1 MKKITITL
9 VALMA
14 ILTGCTPVKE
24 TKMINDTLD
33 EKEAYY
39 DEILSKA
46 IEEAKTPSKKHQTFD
61 WTEPKDE
68 MDQLYTVYGYDVDYV
83 VRCKSM
89 YCWQHFNNGDLCR
102 MKYIVSVEKN
112 GTYDI
117 YWFEE

>member
-14 ILTGCTPVKE
+14 ILTGCMPAKE
-24 TKMINDTLD
+24 TEMVND

-46 IEEAKTPSKKHQTFD
+46 IEEAKTPSKQHQTFG
-61 WTEPKDE
+61 WTEPE
-68 MDQLYTVYGYDVDYV
+68 NELNPIYTVYGYKLDCV

-102 MKYIVSVEKN
+102 MKYIISVEDDGN
-112 GTYDI
+112 YDI
-117 YWFEE
+117 YWFEEH